1 MKPKVRL
8 LIAVMCWVGGILS
21 LINGMGMGMVSQ
33 WAGWGGEG
41 FLALGGALVVA
52 AICLSIPRKNT
63 GK

>member
-1 MKPKVRL
+1 MKPKVRR
-8 LIAVMCWVGGILS
+8 LIAVVCWVGGFLS
-21 LINGMGMGMVSQ
+21 LINGMGMGMMSQ

-52 AICLSIPRKNT
+52 AIFLSIPRKNT

>member
-8 LIAVMCWVGGILS
+8 IIAVVCWVGGFLS
-21 LINGMGMGMVSQ
+21 LINGMGMGMMSQ

-52 AICLSIPRKNT
+52 GLVVFLKGRRKRT
-63 GK
+63 

>member
-8 LIAVMCWVGGILS
+8 IIAVVCWVGGFLS
-21 LINGMGMGMVSQ
+21 LINGMGMGMMSQ
-33 WAGWGGEG
+33 WAGWGGQG

-52 AICLSIPRKNT
+52 AIFLLIPRKNT